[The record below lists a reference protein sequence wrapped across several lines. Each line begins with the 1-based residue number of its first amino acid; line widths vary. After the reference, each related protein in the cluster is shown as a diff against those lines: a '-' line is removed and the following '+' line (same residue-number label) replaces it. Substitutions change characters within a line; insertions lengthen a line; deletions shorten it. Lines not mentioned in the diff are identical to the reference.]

1 MLKKIP
7 VAATAL
13 ITVFSLL
20 VSAPLLAD
28 DNADKDKIDIKPYCW
43 FICPPDA
50 DANDDSPTE

>member
-1 MLKKIP
+1 MLKKIS

-28 DNADKDKIDIKPYCW
+28 DNAGKDKIDIKPYCW
-43 FICPPDA
+43 FICPPDNA
-50 DANDDSPTE
+50 SE